1 MPTLDEVKKF
11 LEENKENEE
20 VKSYLN
26 ELSAVSADKVNG
38 FLDTEEGKRLIQPR
52 LDSHFTKGL
61 DTWKANNLDALVDAK
76 VKELYP
82 EETEEQK
89 RIRKLEKELED
100 QKTAAQREKLLNK
113 AVSYASEKQL
123 PADVVEF
130 FIGEDEESTMK
141 NLGAFE
147 EKYNAAL
154 QKAIESKFQENGRDV
169 QSGSNETTNQNL
181 DISSLAAEASI
192 RK

>member
-11 LEENKENEE
+11 LEENKENKE
-20 VKSYLN
+20 VKAFVG
-26 ELSAVSADKVNG
+26 ELSAVSADKVEG
-38 FLDTEEGKRLIQPR
+38 FLETDEGKRLIQPR

-61 DTWKANNLDALVDAK
+61 ETWKANNLDALVDAK

-130 FIGEDEESTMK
+130 FIGEDEEATMK

-169 QSGSNETTNQNL
+169 QSGSNEPTNQSL

>member
-20 VKSYLN
+20 VKAFVG
-26 ELSAVSADKVNG
+26 ELSAVSADKVEG
-38 FLDTEEGKRLIQPR
+38 FLETDEGKRLIQPR

-61 DTWKANNLDALVDAK
+61 ETWKANNLDALVDAK

-100 QKTAAQREKLLNK
+100 QKTAAHREKLLNK

-130 FIGEDEESTMK
+130 FIGDDEESTMK

-169 QSGSNETTNQNL
+169 QSGSNEPTNQSL

>member
-52 LDSHFTKGL
+52 LDSYFTKGL
-61 DTWKANNLDALVDAK
+61 ETWKANNLDALVDAK

-169 QSGSNETTNQNL
+169 QSGSNETTNQSL

>member
-1 MPTLDEVKKF
+1 MPTLEDVKKF

-89 RIRKLEKELED
+89 RIRKLEKELKD

-169 QSGSNETTNQNL
+169 QSGSNETTNQSL

>member
-1 MPTLDEVKKF
+1 MPTLEEVKKF
-11 LEENKENEE
+11 LEENKDNEE
-20 VKSYLN
+20 VKAFVG
-26 ELSAVSADKVNG
+26 ELSAVSADKVEG
-38 FLDTEEGKRLIQPR
+38 FLETDEGKRLIQPR
-52 LDSHFTKGL
+52 LDSYFTKGL
-61 DTWKANNLDALVDAK
+61 ETWKSNHLEGLVDSK

-123 PADVVEF
+123 PSGVVEF
-130 FIGEDEESTMK
+130 FIGEDEDSTMK
-141 NLGAFE
+141 NLGVFE
-147 EKYNAAL
+147 EKYTAAL
-154 QKAIESKFQENGRDV
+154 QAAIDGKFKENGRDID
-169 QSGSNETTNQNL
+169 SGSSTPTNQNL

>member
-20 VKSYLN
+20 VKAFVG
-26 ELSAVSADKVNG
+26 ELSAVSADKVEG
-38 FLDTEEGKRLIQPR
+38 FLETDEGKRLIQPR

-61 DTWKANNLDALVDAK
+61 ETWKANNLDALVDAK

-169 QSGSNETTNQNL
+169 QSGSNEPTNQDL

>member
-1 MPTLDEVKKF
+1 MPTLEEVKKF
-11 LEENKENEE
+11 LEDNKENEE
-20 VKSYLN
+20 VKAFVG
-26 ELSAVSADKVNG
+26 ELSAVSADKVEG
-38 FLDTEEGKRLIQPR
+38 FLETDEGKRLIQPR

-100 QKTAAQREKLLNK
+100 QRTAAQREKLLNK

-154 QKAIESKFQENGRDV
+154 QKAIESKFQENGREV
-169 QSGSNETTNQNL
+169 QSGSNEPTNQSL